1 MGTYATSLLSTVRAM
16 YDTPDSDTTLLAFAN
31 MAVDELREYF
41 HGEFIATDLTE
52 EDVDE
57 YPLPTGCDDISDI
70 LTLGISRN
78 TTPTDRYDY
87 DYYTK
92 ITRDDYPNVG
102 KGYYQITDEDG
113 AKALVIYPA
122 PDEAGYEISIRYKG
136 HPGYFSTAAGVANPL
151 FDYKHILLV
160 SYFVCMWLAAKG
172 DIPDTTQADYFS
184 QLWDRGI
191 TELSRDRMRKSF
203 AHPKRKRDN
212 WQWHSGLRYVGG
224 TSATEGG
231 DPV

>member
-1 MGTYATSLLSTVRAM
+1 MGTYATDLLATVRKM
-16 YDTPDSDTTLLAFAN
+16 YDTPDTDATLLGFAN
-31 MAVDELREYF
+31 MAVDELQEYF
-41 HGEFIATDLTE
+41 PGEFTATDLTE

-57 YPLPTGCDDISDI
+57 YPLPIGCNDISDI
-70 LTLGISRN
+70 ISLGISRN
-78 TTPTDRYDY
+78 SPPNDRYDY

-102 KGYYQITDEDG
+102 KGYYQIVDADMT
-113 AKALVIYPA
+113 KKLIIYPA
-122 PDEAGYEISIRYKG
+122 PDKADYEVSIRYKST
-136 HPGYFSTAAGVANPL
+136 PGYFVTTVGAPEPV
-151 FDYKHILLV
+151 FDHKYILLI

-231 DPV
+231 EPV